1 MPVLGVELV
10 DRADQRRHRGF
21 PEIDQLGVLAR
32 GNKASR
38 QLDGNKR
45 NAQQHFVEVERQED
59 HVGVIDGFDF
69 GSDQYGLG
77 DHVERIADGA
87 GLGSGSE
94 VSGAAVGEAAVTA
107 RGG

>member
-1 MPVLGVELV
+1 MPVLGVEPV
-10 DRADQRRHRGF
+10 DRADQKRRRDF
-21 PEIDQLGVLAR
+21 PGIDQLEVLAR
-32 GNKASR
+32 GNKASW

-45 NAQQHFVEVERQED
+45 NARQHFVEVERWED

-69 GSDQYGLG
+69 GSDQYGLA

-94 VSGAAVGEAAVTA
+94 VSGEAVGEAAVTA
-107 RGG
+107 QGG